1 MQAYHGHK
9 YDCTYKSTVH
19 VQHWFRIKIR
29 YDRGKRRRDHPLFS
43 VGQHEDNLRGLFN
56 RRTTTGSLQY
66 EDNLRGLFQYRSAC
80 QNYKY
85 VSNYSK
91 DSTALYPCQGEM
103 LSGTSQSTPHPI
115 PPRPVNSP
123 LTFTFLVCLTNL

>member
-9 YDCTYKSTVH
+9 YGCTCKSTVH
-19 VQHWFRIKIR
+19 IQRWFRIKIR
-29 YDRGKRRRDHPLFS
+29 YDRGERRRDHPLFS
-43 VGQHEDNLRGLFN
+43 VGQHDDNLRGLFN
-56 RRTTTGSLQY
+56 GRTTTGSLQY